1 MAIEDNRATPRYRAH
16 WKISIIFDAA
26 EKKPIVHSYTNDLSL
41 SGTAVN
47 TDLNVSSTKPVTVL
61 LFPPL
66 TYGEDKQKTIEIR
79 ANLVYTIYSGSDS
92 CFRIGLHYISFK
104 GDGMKVLK
112 DRLDRQFSVGSRD
125 EKLPAASVNGPSF

>member
-1 MAIEDNRATPRYRAH
+1 MAIEDKRAAPRYRAH

-66 TYGEDKQKTIEIR
+66 TYGEDKQKTVEIR

-92 CFRIGLHYISFK
+92 CFRVGLHFISFK
-104 GDGMKVLK
+104 DDGLK
-112 DRLDRQFSVGSRD
+112 ALKNRLDRQFSVGSRD
-125 EKLPAASVNGPSF
+125 EKLPGASANGLFC